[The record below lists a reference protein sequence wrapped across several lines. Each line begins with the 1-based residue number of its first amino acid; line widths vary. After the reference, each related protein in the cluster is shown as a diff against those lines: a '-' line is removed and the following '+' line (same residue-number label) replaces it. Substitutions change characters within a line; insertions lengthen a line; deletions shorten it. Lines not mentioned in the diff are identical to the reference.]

1 MLIVISPSKTLEF
14 EKLVKNIV
22 STQPEFV
29 KEASV
34 LIKPLRKLSVDQLMN
49 LMDISPKLAQL
60 NQERYFLWRPE
71 FTPECARTALFAFR
85 GDVYTGLDAD
95 SLTDKEITLAQE
107 KLRILSGLYGVIRP
121 LDLIRPYRLEMGTT
135 LAIGKNRNLY
145 EFWQKKITAR
155 IREDLNRRNSNL
167 LINLASV
174 EYFKAVDQKKL
185 KAEIVTPEFRE
196 GKDGTYKMV
205 SFFAKKARG
214 MMTRFI
220 LQNGIELEEHLRAFD
235 SDGYCY
241 NSHLSEKGRPVFT
254 RG

>member
-1 MLIVISPSKTLEF
+1 MLIVISPSKTLDF
-14 EKLVKNIV
+14 EKPVNQLF

-29 KEASV
+29 KEASI
-34 LIKPLRKLSVDQLMN
+34 LIKPLRKLSVDQLMD
-49 LMDISPKLAQL
+49 LMDISAKLAQL
-60 NQERYFLWRPE
+60 NQERFYLWRPE
-71 FTPECARTALFAFR
+71 FTTETARQALFAFR

-95 SLTDKEITLAQE
+95 TLNTSELNLAQE

-135 LAIGKNRNLY
+135 LAVGKNKNLY

-155 IREDLNRRNSNL
+155 IREDLNKNNSNL

-196 GKDGTYKMV
+196 GKNGTYKMV

-220 LQNGIELEEHLRAFD
+220 LQNGIEEEEHLRAFD
-235 SDGYCY
+235 SEGYCY

>member
-1 MLIVISPSKTLEF
+1 MIIVISPSKTLNF
-14 EKLVKNIV
+14 ENPFNNQSHSL
-22 STQPEFV
+22 PLFV
-29 KEASV
+29 KEASD
-34 LIKPLRKLSVDQLMN
+34 LIKPLRKLSVDQLIE

-60 NQERYFLWRPE
+60 NQERYWLWRPE
-71 FTPECARTALFAFR
+71 FTVETARQALFAFR

-95 SLTDKEITLAQE
+95 TLNPTEISLAQE
-107 KLRILSGLYGVIRP
+107 RLRILSGLYGVIRP

-135 LAIGKNRNLY
+135 LAVGKNRNLY

-155 IREDLNRRNSNL
+155 IREDLNKSGSNL

-196 GKDGTYKMV
+196 GKNGTYKMV

-214 MMTRFI
+214 LMTRFI
-220 LQNGIELEEHLRAFD
+220 LQNGIDAEDQIRAFD
-235 SDGYCY
+235 SEGYCI
-241 NSHLSEKGRPVFT
+241 NSYLSQKGRPVFT

>member
-1 MLIVISPSKTLEF
+1 MLIVISPSKTLDF
-14 EKLVKNIV
+14 EKPTTNQPN
-22 STQPEFV
+22 TQPEFV

-34 LIKPLRKLSVDQLMN
+34 LIKLLRKLSVDQLIE

-60 NQERYFLWRPE
+60 NQERFYLWRPE
-71 FTPECARTALFAFR
+71 SASETARAALFAFR
-85 GDVYTGLDAD
+85 GDVYSGLDAD
-95 SLTDKEITLAQE
+95 TLSPSDLYAAQ
-107 KLRILSGLYGVIRP
+107 KQLRILSGLYGLLRP

-135 LAIGKNRNLY
+135 FAVGKHPNLY
-145 EFWQKKITAR
+145 EFWQKKITDK
-155 IREDLNRRNSNL
+155 IREGLDKSESNL

-174 EYFKAVDQKKL
+174 EYFKAINMKKL

-196 GKDGTYKMV
+196 GKNGTYKMV

-220 LQNGIELEEHLRAFD
+220 LQNGIYSEEQLQAFN
-235 SDGYCY
+235 SDGYCF
-241 NSHLSEKGRPVFT
+241 NSYLSQKGRPVFT

>member
-1 MLIVISPSKTLEF
+1 MLIVISPSKTLDF
-14 EKLVKNIV
+14 EKPVNQLF

-29 KEASV
+29 KEASI
-34 LIKPLRKLSVDQLMN
+34 LIKPLRKLGVDQLMN
-49 LMDISPKLAQL
+49 LMDISAKLAQL
-60 NQERYFLWRPE
+60 NQERFYLWRPE
-71 FTPECARTALFAFR
+71 FTTENARQALFAFR

-95 SLTDKEITLAQE
+95 TLNTSELNLAQE

-135 LAIGKNRNLY
+135 LAVGKNKNLY

-155 IREDLNRRNSNL
+155 IREDLNKNNSNL

-196 GKDGTYKMV
+196 GKNGTYKMV

-220 LQNGIELEEHLRAFD
+220 LQNGIEEEEHLRAFD
-235 SDGYCY
+235 SEGYCY

>member
-1 MLIVISPSKTLEF
+1 MLIVISPSKTLDF
-14 EKLVKNIV
+14 EKSISNQ
-22 STQPEFV
+22 SYTQPEFV

-34 LIKPLRKLSVDQLMN
+34 LIKPLRKLSVDQLMD
-49 LMDISPKLAQL
+49 LMGISPNLAQL

-71 FTPECARTALFAFR
+71 FSPATARQALYAFR
-85 GDVYTGLDAD
+85 GDVYLGLDAD
-95 SLTDKEITLAQE
+95 SLSYSEIEAAQNQL
-107 KLRILSGLYGVIRP
+107 KILSGLYGVLRP
-121 LDLIRPYRLEMGTT
+121 LDLIRPYRLEMGIQ
-135 LAIGKNRNLY
+135 LQVRKSHNLY
-145 EFWQKKITAR
+145 EFWQKKITAKMR
-155 IREDLNRRNSNL
+155 KDLNISGSNL

-174 EYFKAVDQKKL
+174 EYFKAIDPKKL

-196 GKDGTYKMV
+196 AKDGTYKMV

-220 LQNGIELEEHLRAFD
+220 LQNGIDSEEQLHAFD

-241 NSHLSEKGRPVFT
+241 NGRISEKGRPVFT

>member
-1 MLIVISPSKTLEF
+1 MLILISPSKTLDF
-14 EKLVKNIV
+14 GKPADFHL

-29 KEASV
+29 KEASM
-34 LIKPLRKLSVDQLMN
+34 LIRPLRKLSVDQLMV
-49 LMDISPKLAQL
+49 LMNISPKLAQL

-71 FTPECARTALFAFR
+71 FTPTTALQALFAFR
-85 GDVYTGLDAD
+85 GDVYAGLDAD
-95 SLTDKEITLAQE
+95 SMTDQEIIMAQE

-135 LAIGKNRNLY
+135 LAVRKNRNLY

-155 IREDLNRRNSNL
+155 IREDLNRSNSNL

-196 GKDGTYKMV
+196 GKNGTYQMV

-220 LQNGIELEEHLRAFD
+220 LQHGIEEEEHLRAFD
-235 SDGYCY
+235 SEGYCY
-241 NSHLSEKGRPVFT
+241 NSRLSEKGRPVFT

>member
-14 EKLVKNIV
+14 EKPVKNIA
-22 STQPEFV
+22 STLPEFV

-71 FTPECARTALFAFR
+71 FTAECARTALFAFR

-121 LDLIRPYRLEMGTT
+121 LDLICPYRLEMGTT

-145 EFWQKKITAR
+145 EFWQKKITAK
-155 IREDLNRRNSNL
+155 IREDLNKSNSNL

>member
-1 MLIVISPSKTLEF
+1 MLIVISPSKTVDF
-14 EKLVKNIV
+14 EKPVNNSL

-34 LIKPLRKLSVDQLMN
+34 LIRPLRKLKVDQLIE

-60 NQERYFLWRPE
+60 NQERFYLWRPE
-71 FTPECARTALFAFR
+71 FNAETARQALYAFR
-85 GDVYTGLDAD
+85 GDVYSGLDAD
-95 SLTDKEITLAQE
+95 TLNSTEIALVQK

-135 LAIGKNRNLY
+135 LAVGKNKNLY

-155 IREDLNRRNSNL
+155 IREDLSKSGSNL

-174 EYFKAVDQKKL
+174 EYFKAIDQKKL

-196 GKDGTYKMV
+196 GKNGTYQMV

-214 MMTRFI
+214 LMTRFI
-220 LQNGIELEEHLRAFD
+220 IQNGIEFEDQLRAFD
-235 SDGYCY
+235 SEGYCY
-241 NSHLSEKGRPVFT
+241 NSYLSKKGRPVFT

>member
-1 MLIVISPSKTLEF
+1 MLIVISPSKTLDF
-14 EKLVKNIV
+14 EKPISN
-22 STQPEFV
+22 QPYTKPAFV
-29 KEASV
+29 KEASI

-49 LMDISPKLAQL
+49 LMGISPKLAQL

-71 FTPECARTALFAFR
+71 FTPETARQALYAFR

-95 SLTDKEITLAQE
+95 SLSPSDIEAAQNQ
-107 KLRILSGLYGVIRP
+107 LRILSGLYGVLRP
-121 LDLIRPYRLEMGTT
+121 LDPIRPYRLEMGIP
-135 LAIGKNRNLY
+135 LEVGKHRNLY
-145 EFWQKKITAR
+145 QFWQKKITAK
-155 IREDLNRRNSNL
+155 IRKDLDISGSNL

-174 EYFKAVDQKKL
+174 EYFKAIEPKKL

-196 GKDGTYKMV
+196 AKEGTYKMV

-220 LQNGIELEEHLRAFD
+220 LQNAIDSEEQLHAFD

-241 NSHLSEKGRPVFT
+241 NGSLSEKGRPVFT
-254 RG
+254 RE